1 MFQIPGVL
9 PSGEKKRKSDEST
22 LKEELKEILS
32 NAFWVGGRGDKIEK
46 GLGFLLNPE
55 SHNHRV
61 FGGIL

>member
-46 GLGFLLNPE
+46 GLAFY
-55 SHNHRV
+55 
-61 FGGIL
+61 